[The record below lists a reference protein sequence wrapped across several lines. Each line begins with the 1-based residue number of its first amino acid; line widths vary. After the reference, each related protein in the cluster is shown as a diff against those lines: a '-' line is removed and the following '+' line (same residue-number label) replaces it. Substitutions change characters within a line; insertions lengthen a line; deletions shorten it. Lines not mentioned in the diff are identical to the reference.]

1 MLNSLLSKLQNDYP
15 NFVFKSGTKFVFRP
29 PKTILFNLDDPNFAQ
44 LILHELGHATLGHRT
59 FTTDLERLKMECA
72 AWEQAR
78 VLAKTYNISLSEDII
93 EQELDTYR
101 NWLHHKSACK
111 KCGLTR
117 YQTRDG
123 RYHCPHCDAFN

>member
-15 NFVFKSGTKFVFRP
+15 HLIFKASTKFTFRP
-29 PKTILFNLDDPNFAQ
+29 PRTILFNPADPNFTQ
-44 LILHELGHATLGHRT
+44 LILHELGHATLKHFT
-59 FTTDLERLKMECA
+59 FSTDLERLKMERA

-78 VLAKTYNISLSEDII
+78 SLSKIYHISLDDDLVES
-93 EQELDTYR
+93 ELDTYR
-101 NWLHHKSACK
+101 NWLHQKSTCK